1 METMLIQEFRAD
13 HQRIRG
19 ALLRLHRA
27 IEQGDVPLVRTILGG
42 ADTLLGAHFK
52 FEELHLYPALSGFLG
67 DDGVRQMFREHDS
80 IFQGV
85 GDLIGLAQ
93 QATWADPDRD
103 AALERLGL
111 VGDHPENCDDLCRY
125 IERLPTTQQ
134 ESLMAE
140 MQAIRQERPAFS
152 AYAKERQSQSSMTHP

>member
-27 IEQGDVPLVRTILGG
+27 ILQGDVPLVRTILGS

-52 FEELHLYPALSGFLG
+52 FEERYLYPALSGFIG
-67 DDGVRQMFREHDS
+67 DDGVRQMIREHDS
-80 IFQGV
+80 IFRGV

-93 QATWADPDRD
+93 KPAWAETER
-103 AALERLGL
+103 AEALESLGL
-111 VGDHPENCDDLCRY
+111 VGDHPENCDNLCRF
-125 IERLPTTQQ
+125 IERLPAIQQ
-134 ESLMAE
+134 ESLLAE
-140 MQAIRQERPAFS
+140 MRKMRQERPAFT
-152 AYAKERQSQSSMTHP
+152 AYGIERQIT